1 MAPDSVPAM
10 DGSADIFN
18 LDLLVKQLALA
29 LGLAMVLGNA
39 YAIYKNQKGD
49 KPKGEE
55 GEFRA
60 GRAYWLLG
68 VGVLIASW
76 GAISLFV

>member
-1 MAPDSVPAM
+1 MEE
-10 DGSADIFN
+10 I
-18 LDLLVKQLALA
+18 LDLSILIKQVALA

-39 YAIYKNQKGD
+39 YAIIQHRRGKS
-49 KPKGEE
+49 PKGEE

-68 VGVLIASW
+68 VGMLIATW
-76 GAISLFV
+76 GALSIFA